1 MRISDWS
8 SDVCSSDLVGQN
20 CAAALE
26 FECEVAALV
35 IAQKLHH
42 VPNRD
47 LALCFLQHRRIFR
60 QYLLL
65 ALLERLLCLR
75 WINLLCLRVLH
86 RLLSARFQAFQF
98 FLGGLLVF
106 LDAPG
111 NVSLC
116 RAIHLAHVQYSF
128 LAEVLRDDLGGALD
142 RITRNALQFRALFTA
157 THRSEERRVGKEGC
171 SPC

>member
-8 SDVCSSDLVGQN
+8 SDVCSSDL
-20 CAAALE
+20 
-26 FECEVAALV
+26 
-35 IAQKLHH
+35 
-42 VPNRD
+42 
-47 LALCFLQHRRIFR
+47 RIFR

-98 FLGGLLVF
+98 FLGGLLDF

-116 RAIHLAHVQYSF
+116 RDIHLAHVQYSF
-128 LAEVLRDDLGGALD
+128 LAEVLRDDLGGDLD
-142 RITRNALQFRALFTA
+142 CIS
-157 THRSEERRVGKEGC
+157 RSEEHTSELQSLMRIPYAFFCLK
-171 SPC
+171 